1 MELLFVSRSATLY
14 STLIKISKK
23 CEVFHVSKVKNR
35 SMSLT
40 SIGNNSTF
48 TYCGSLRILLEQS
61 DKVPYE
67 PPKEIYFKHEGP
79 NIAPPVPS
87 MCGRDPVKR
96 IPKVK
101 RK

>member
-1 MELLFVSRSATLY
+1 M
-14 STLIKISKK
+14 
-23 CEVFHVSKVKNR
+23 SKVKNG

-48 TYCGSLRILLEQS
+48 MYRGGLRILLEQS

-79 NIAPPVPS
+79 NIAPPVS
-87 MCGRDPVKR
+87 CMYGKGPVKR